1 MSMTAMAISSN
12 PAHQALAKLLMQ
24 QQLWAVGFDTC
35 EDAANA
41 AENREVVCMR
51 FNPDRL
57 HDLCEGLTREA
68 ASFERWYS
76 AEVLDY
82 EFSMV
87 DLTDED
93 EWQSTFDWIDSSA
106 DEDEQPP
113 EIMSARVVDTGP
125 NSLMA
130 ALQFNNEFENFD
142 DWMKFAND
150 TSFDAGIAALNL
162 GITDAEEAGNRYL
175 NEYSDNDVELLRKIL
190 GYVAEYSESGFW
202 HEAAENIH
210 LLDVEQCI
218 YQLKDEGHV
227 EEDNGHWF
235 RAY

>member
-1 MSMTAMAISSN
+1 MSMTAMAISN
-12 PAHQALAKLLMQ
+12 DQRHHALIERIKQ
-24 QQLWAVGFDTC
+24 SQLWAVGFDTY

-41 AENREVVCMR
+41 AENSEVVCMR
-51 FNPDRL
+51 FNLDRL
-57 HDLCEGLTREA
+57 HDLAEGLTREA

-76 AEVLDY
+76 AEVLDD

-106 DEDEQPP
+106 DENEQPP

-130 ALQFNNEFENFD
+130 ALQSNNEFENFD
-142 DWMKFAND
+142 DWMKFANEN
-150 TSFDAGIAALNL
+150 SFDAGIAALSL
-162 GITDAEEAGNRYL
+162 GITDAEAAGNRYL
-175 NEYSDNDVELLRKIL
+175 GEYSDDSADLLKKIL
-190 GYVAEYSESGFW
+190 EFVGDVSESVFW
-202 HEAAENIH
+202 SEAQERIH
-210 LLDVEQCI
+210 LLDASQCI
-218 YQLKDEGHV
+218 YELKDEGHV
-227 EEDNGHWF
+227 EEDNDFWF

>member
-1 MSMTAMAISSN
+1 MSMTAMKISSN
-12 PAHQALAKLLMQ
+12 QAHKALAKLLMQ
-24 QQLWAVGFDTC
+24 QQLWAVGFDTY

-51 FNPDRL
+51 FNLDHL
-57 HDLCEGLTREA
+57 HDLAEGLTREA

-93 EWQSTFDWIDSSA
+93 EWQSTFDWIDSSV
-106 DEDEQPP
+106 DENEQPP

-130 ALQFNNEFENFD
+130 ALHSNNEFENFG

-162 GITDAEEAGNRYL
+162 GITDAEEAGNRYID
-175 NEYSDNDVELLRKIL
+175 EYSNNDVELLRKIL
-190 GYVAEYSESGFW
+190 GYVAEYSNSGFW
-202 HEAAENIH
+202 PEAAENIH

>member
-1 MSMTAMAISSN
+1 MSMTAMKFSN
-12 PAHQALAKLLMQ
+12 DPRHHELIERIKQS
-24 QQLWAVGFDTC
+24 QLWAVGFDTY
-35 EDAANA
+35 EDATNA

-51 FNPDRL
+51 FNLDRL
-57 HDLCEGLTREA
+57 HDLAEGLTREA

-82 EFSMV
+82 EFSMA

-106 DEDEQPP
+106 DENEQPP

-130 ALQFNNEFENFD
+130 ALQSNNEFENFD

-150 TSFDAGIAALNL
+150 TSFDAGIAALSL

-175 NEYSDNDVELLRKIL
+175 DEYSDNDVELLRKIL
-190 GYVAEYSESGFW
+190 GYVAEYSDSGFW
-202 HEAAENIH
+202 PEAAENIH

>member
-1 MSMTAMAISSN
+1 MSMTAMKISN
-12 PAHQALAKLLMQ
+12 DPRHNALIERIKQ
-24 QQLWAVGFDTC
+24 SQLWAVGFDTY

-51 FNPDRL
+51 FNLDRL

-106 DEDEQPP
+106 DENEQPP

-125 NSLMA
+125 NSLME
-130 ALQFNNEFENFD
+130 ALQSNNEFENFD

-150 TSFDAGIAALNL
+150 TSFDAGIAALSL

-175 NEYSDNDVELLRKIL
+175 GEYTDDDTELLRKIL
-190 GYVAEYSESGFW
+190 GYVAECSDSGFW
-202 HEAAENIH
+202 PEAAENIH

-227 EEDNGHWF
+227 EDDNGHWF

>member
-1 MSMTAMAISSN
+1 MSMTAMTFSSDQR
-12 PAHQALAKLLMQ
+12 HIKLAETIKQ
-24 QQLWAVGFDTC
+24 SQLWAVGFNTY

-41 AENREVVCMR
+41 AKNREVVCMR
-51 FNPDRL
+51 FNLDRL
-57 HDLCEGLTREA
+57 HDLAEGLPREA

-76 AEVLDY
+76 AEVLYD

-87 DLTDED
+87 DLTDEN

-106 DEDEQPP
+106 DENEQPP
-113 EIMSARVVDTGP
+113 EIMSARVVETGP

-130 ALQFNNEFENFD
+130 ALQSDKEFENFD

-150 TSFDAGIAALNL
+150 TSFDAGIAALSL
-162 GITDAEEAGNRYL
+162 GITDAEEADNRYIG
-175 NEYSDNDVELLRKIL
+175 EYSDDDVKLLRKIL
-190 GYVAEYSESGFW
+190 GYVAECSNSGFW
-202 HEAAENIH
+202 PEAAENIH

-227 EEDNGHWF
+227 EEDKGHWF